1 MRLPLLSAP
10 PAGAVLADTED
21 DAVELAEDD
30 ALLLALEE
38 DEEADAADEDEDD
51 AEAEDDALEL
61 EAADDEELFDAELFE
76 LPHALK
82 PSIAT
87 ILSDTTA
94 EAGRIFM

>member
-30 ALLLALEE
+30 ALLLALAE
-38 DEEADAADEDEDD
+38 DEEADAADEDD

-82 PSIAT
+82 PSIAI

>member
-21 DAVELAEDD
+21 DAVELA
-30 ALLLALEE
+30 
-38 DEEADAADEDEDD
+38 EDD

-82 PSIAT
+82 PSIAI

>member
-30 ALLLALEE
+30 ALLLALAE
-38 DEEADAADEDEDD
+38 DEEADAADEDD
-51 AEAEDDALEL
+51 AEAE
-61 EAADDEELFDAELFE
+61 DEELFDAELFE

-82 PSIAT
+82 LSIAT

>member
-30 ALLLALEE
+30 AL
-38 DEEADAADEDEDD
+38 
-51 AEAEDDALEL
+51 EL
-61 EAADDEELFDAELFE
+61 EAADDEELFEAELFE

>member
-1 MRLPLLSAP
+1 VRLPLLSAP

-30 ALLLALEE
+30 ALLLALAE
-38 DEEADAADEDEDD
+38 DEEADAADD

>member
-10 PAGAVLADTED
+10 HAGAVLADTED

-30 ALLLALEE
+30 ALLLAL
-38 DEEADAADEDEDD
+38 
-51 AEAEDDALEL
+51 AEDDALEL

>member
-30 ALLLALEE
+30 ALLLALAE
-38 DEEADAADEDEDD
+38 DEEADAADEDD

-61 EAADDEELFDAELFE
+61 EAADDEELCDAELFE

>member
-21 DAVELAEDD
+21 DTVELAEDD
-30 ALLLALEE
+30 ALLLALAE
-38 DEEADAADEDEDD
+38 DEEADAADEDD

-61 EAADDEELFDAELFE
+61 EAADDEELFE

-94 EAGRIFM
+94 EAERIFM

>member
-30 ALLLALEE
+30 ALLLAL
-38 DEEADAADEDEDD
+38 ADEDD

>member
-30 ALLLALEE
+30 ALLLALAE
-38 DEEADAADEDEDD
+38 DEEADAADEDD

-61 EAADDEELFDAELFE
+61 EAADDEELFE

>member
-30 ALLLALEE
+30 ALLAE
-38 DEEADAADEDEDD
+38 DEEADAADEDD